1 MHNVHSV
8 FTSRR
13 VTQAMLV
20 MLLLG
25 LTVLTSA
32 CGGNAQSQQQASQNK
47 TRLDQLT
54 QHALSIGIPATLLSP
69 ILKQEQKL
77 SSTGAPLSLFS
88 DQPATDYYTNLA
100 NQYSTLLGQTQQ
112 LITTSTDQY
121 QYQAQND
128 LQVFQQA
135 LARRSSQHI
144 GNVQPFSDTFT
155 NDQSLFSSAKYPKDF
170 VLVSQEAQ
178 KATDALGL
186 MGATYIQLTTFK
198 NTINQMQQAHID
210 VTAMQTQYQ
219 SDLQDFN
226 NATKSSEFRNLS
238 KLIDAQYQLAVVNS
252 IAALPYVSAAKL
264 SEFKSQLNLLKTYGM
279 DASAYQKRYNA
290 DQAQM
295 NNARTIQDYLDMSAR
310 IDTDMSSMHNDL
322 IQGASSYLIGALDR
336 AARAWGQAHL
346 YHDKIDGNKYI
357 LDAGYTLNGIGFWLN
372 RELGWAYTPQDF
384 QSVVDDENN
393 EFFNL
398 HMLEAD
404 YSDKTPYNRPH
415 ATDFQMINHYH
426 VSGQII
432 AVSMVEQAMRVYQNG
447 KLVKAFYV
455 TTGRVERPSL
465 PGYWTVQDRKS
476 PDVFHS
482 TEPKGSTYWYPDTPI
497 QYAILY
503 HWGGFFLHDAWWRQ
517 DFGPGTQFPHTDS
530 GGTGFWNFDGSHGCI
545 NMQTQDAAWLY
556 ANSNW
561 NTQILVY

>member
-144 GNVQPFSDTFT
+144 GNVQPFSDTYT
-155 NDQSLFSSAKYPKDF
+155 NDQLLFSSAKYPKDF

-295 NNARTIQDYLDMSAR
+295 NNARTIQDYLAMSAH
-310 IDTDMSSMHNDL
+310 IDADMTSMHNDL

>member
-144 GNVQPFSDTFT
+144 GNVQPFSDTYT
-155 NDQSLFSSAKYPKDF
+155 NDQLLFSSAKYPKDF
-170 VLVSQEAQ
+170 ALVSQEAQ

-198 NTINQMQQAHID
+198 NTINQMQQAQID

-310 IDTDMSSMHNDL
+310 IDADMASMHNDL

-432 AVSMVEQAMRVYQNG
+432 VVSMVEQAMRVYQNG

-476 PDVFHS
+476 PDVFKS
-482 TEPKGSTYWYPDTPI
+482 TDPVGSTYWYPDTPI

-517 DFGPGTQFPHTDS
+517 DFGPGTQFPHIDS
-530 GGTGFWNFDGSHGCI
+530 GGTGIGTSMAATVVSICEHRMLPGST
-545 NMQTQDAAWLY
+545 QTP
-556 ANSNW
+556 
-561 NTQILVY
+561 TGTHKF

>member
-77 SSTGAPLSLFS
+77 SSTGTPLSLFS

-144 GNVQPFSDTFT
+144 GNVQPFSDTYT

-310 IDTDMSSMHNDL
+310 IDADMSSMHNDL

-545 NMQTQDAAWLY
+545 NMRTQDAAWLY

>member
-144 GNVQPFSDTFT
+144 GNVQPFSDTYT

-226 NATKSSEFRNLS
+226 IATKSSEFRNLS

-310 IDTDMSSMHNDL
+310 IDADMSSMHNDL

-476 PDVFHS
+476 PDVFKS

-545 NMQTQDAAWLY
+545 NMRTQDAAWLY
-556 ANSNW
+556 ANTNW

>member
-144 GNVQPFSDTFT
+144 GNVQPFSDTYT

-545 NMQTQDAAWLY
+545 NMRTQDAAWLY
-556 ANSNW
+556 ANTNW

>member
-144 GNVQPFSDTFT
+144 GNVQPFSDTYT
-155 NDQSLFSSAKYPKDF
+155 NDQLLFSSAKYPKDF

>member
-77 SSTGAPLSLFS
+77 SSTGTPLSLFS

-144 GNVQPFSDTFT
+144 GNVQPFSDTYT

-476 PDVFHS
+476 PDVFKS

-545 NMQTQDAAWLY
+545 NMRTQDAAWLY
-556 ANSNW
+556 ANTNW

>member
-77 SSTGAPLSLFS
+77 SSTGTPLSLFS

-144 GNVQPFSDTFT
+144 GNVQPFSDTYT

-219 SDLQDFN
+219 NDLQDFN

-310 IDTDMSSMHNDL
+310 IDADMSSMHNDL

-476 PDVFHS
+476 PDVFKS

-545 NMQTQDAAWLY
+545 NMRTQDAAWLY
-556 ANSNW
+556 ANTNW

>member
-144 GNVQPFSDTFT
+144 GNVQPFSDTYT

>member
-144 GNVQPFSDTFT
+144 GNVQPFSDTYT

-226 NATKSSEFRNLS
+226 IATKSSEFRNLS

-310 IDTDMSSMHNDL
+310 IDADMTSMHNDL

-545 NMQTQDAAWLY
+545 NMRTQDAAWLY
-556 ANSNW
+556 ANTNW

>member
-1 MHNVHSV
+1 MHNVFSAL
-8 FTSRR
+8 TSRR

-32 CGGNAQSQQQASQNK
+32 CGGNSQSQQQANQNK
-47 TRLDQLT
+47 TQLDQLT
-54 QHALSIGIPATLLSP
+54 QHALSIGVPATLLSP

-77 SSTGAPLSLFS
+77 SSTGAPFSPFS

-100 NQYSTLLGQTQQ
+100 TQYSTLLGQTQQ
-112 LITTSTDQY
+112 LITTATDQY
-121 QYQAQND
+121 QFQAQND

-144 GNVQPFSDTFT
+144 GNVQPFSGTY
-155 NDQSLFSSAKYPKDF
+155 NYDQLLFSSAKYPKDF
-170 VLVSQEAQ
+170 ALVSQEAQ

-198 NTINQMQQAHID
+198 NTINQMQQSHID

-264 SEFKSQLNLLKTYGM
+264 SEFKSQINLLKTYGM
-279 DASAYQKRYNA
+279 DASAYQKRYSA

-295 NNARTIQDYLDMSAR
+295 NNARTIQDYLAFSAHIDADMA
-310 IDTDMSSMHNDL
+310 SMHNDL
-322 IQGASSYLIGALDR
+322 IHGASSYLIGALDR
-336 AARAWGQAHL
+336 EARAWGQAHL
-346 YHDKIDGNKYI
+346 YHDKTDGNKYI
-357 LDAGYTLNGIGFWLN
+357 LDAGYTLDGIGFWLN

-398 HMLEAD
+398 HLLEAD
-404 YSDKTPYNRPH
+404 YHDKTPYNRPH
-415 ATDFQMINHYH
+415 VTDQQMINHYH
-426 VSGQII
+426 VSGTII
-432 AVSMVEQAMRVYQNG
+432 VVSMVEQAMRFDRNG
-447 KLVKAFYV
+447 KLVKSFYV
-455 TTGRVERPSL
+455 TTGRVERPAL

-476 PDVFHS
+476 PDVFKS
-482 TEPKGSTYWYPDTPI
+482 TDPKSSPYWYPYTPI
-497 QYAILY
+497 HYAILY
-503 HWGGFFLHDAWWRQ
+503 HWGGFFIHDAWWRQ
-517 DFGPGTQFPHTDS
+517 DFGPGTQFPHNDS
-530 GGTGFWNFDGSHGCI
+530 GGTTSFNFDGSHGCI
-545 NMQTQDAAWLY
+545 NMQIDQAAWVY
-556 ANSNW
+556 ANTDW
-561 NTQILVY
+561 NTNILVY

>member
-144 GNVQPFSDTFT
+144 GNVQPFSDTYT

-465 PGYWTVQDRKS
+465 PGNWTVQDRKS
-476 PDVFHS
+476 PDVFKS

>member
-69 ILKQEQKL
+69 ILKQEQQL

-144 GNVQPFSDTFT
+144 GNVQPFSDTYT

-545 NMQTQDAAWLY
+545 NMRTQDAAWLY

>member
-1 MHNVHSV
+1 
-8 FTSRR
+8 
-13 VTQAMLV
+13 
-20 MLLLG
+20 
-25 LTVLTSA
+25 
-32 CGGNAQSQQQASQNK
+32 
-47 TRLDQLT
+47 
-54 QHALSIGIPATLLSP
+54 
-69 ILKQEQKL
+69 
-77 SSTGAPLSLFS
+77 
-88 DQPATDYYTNLA
+88 
-100 NQYSTLLGQTQQ
+100 
-112 LITTSTDQY
+112 
-121 QYQAQND
+121 
-128 LQVFQQA
+128 
-135 LARRSSQHI
+135 
-144 GNVQPFSDTFT
+144 
-155 NDQSLFSSAKYPKDF
+155 
-170 VLVSQEAQ
+170 
-178 KATDALGL
+178 
-186 MGATYIQLTTFK
+186 
-198 NTINQMQQAHID
+198 
-210 VTAMQTQYQ
+210 
-219 SDLQDFN
+219 
-226 NATKSSEFRNLS
+226 
-238 KLIDAQYQLAVVNS
+238 
-252 IAALPYVSAAKL
+252 
-264 SEFKSQLNLLKTYGM
+264 
-279 DASAYQKRYNA
+279 
-290 DQAQM
+290 
-295 NNARTIQDYLDMSAR
+295 
-310 IDTDMSSMHNDL
+310 MHNDL

-426 VSGQII
+426 VSEQII

>member
-144 GNVQPFSDTFT
+144 GNVQPFSDTYT

-310 IDTDMSSMHNDL
+310 IDADMSSMHNDL

-545 NMQTQDAAWLY
+545 NMRTQDAAWLY
-556 ANSNW
+556 ANTNW